1 VIRRFGDDA
10 RVSAS
15 PQKRLVLVAEGVDD
29 IRRLQR
35 LLGDLGA
42 PHMILDGN
50 GSRGVQHT
58 CRALGSGFDQPHL
71 GVCDR
76 DVMSDEEVEDL
87 RRRVPGL
94 FVLPSRC
101 LENELLHPPLLTRAL
116 DMTGHEVSETEVR
129 RVLREIADGQYEE
142 VHATMVDHILHGR
155 FRETLHREE
164 GETPIGQV
172 RRRYEASIES
182 AQNRALA
189 VSEVSI
195 RVDNDLRRRW
205 DGEHLALI
213 NGKIA
218 FAQAAQCLAPG
229 LRGSRGLESVV
240 LRHAI
245 DSPPPGIAA
254 LRSEIAALLR

>member
-1 VIRRFGDDA
+1 M
-10 RVSAS
+10 SAS

-58 CRALGSGFDQPHL
+58 CRALGGGFDQPHL

-101 LENELLHPPLLTRAL
+101 LENELLHPPLLALAL
-116 DMTGHEVSETEVR
+116 DMTGHEVGEAEVR

-142 VHATMVDHILHGR
+142 VHASMVNHILHGR
-155 FRETLHREE
+155 FREPLHREE
-164 GETPIGQV
+164 GETPLGRV
-172 RRRYEASIES
+172 RRRYEASRDS
-182 AQNRALA
+182 AQNRVLA
-189 VSEVSI
+189 VREVSI
-195 RVDNDLRRRW
+195 HVENDLRTRW
-205 DGEHLALI
+205 DGEHLTLI
-213 NGKIA
+213 DGKVA

-229 LRGSRGLESVV
+229 LRGSRALEAAV
-240 LRHAI
+240 LRHSI
-245 DSPPPGIAA
+245 DHPPPGIAA